1 MQRIADEIAK
11 ARRSRKPEGRKVTTP
26 KTEDETMGEP
36 ESRPVD
42 AGEATPPVAQDTSTE
57 VAAPLEGEAMAKAK
71 RSRKTSGR
79 KAKKSAAKKAKR
91 SAARPTTTR
100 RKAAAAPTGDEGTT
114 FSLTAF
120 PDDATKLKIVDVR
133 SEEKNRYINVYFAD
147 GFYARLQPANL
158 DQKDT
163 LKCRDAMVAY
173 LRAKLL

>member
-1 MQRIADEIAK
+1 M
-11 ARRSRKPEGRKVTTP
+11 S
-26 KTEDETMGEP
+26 
-36 ESRPVD
+36 
-42 AGEATPPVAQDTSTE
+42 
-57 VAAPLEGEAMAKAK
+57 KAK

-91 SAARPTTTR
+91 PSAARTTTR
-100 RKAAAAPTGDEGTT
+100 RKAKAATAAPGDGSVAP
-114 FSLTAF
+114 SLTAF

-133 SEEKNRYINVYFAD
+133 VEEKNRYINVYFAD

>member
-1 MQRIADEIAK
+1 M
-11 ARRSRKPEGRKVTTP
+11 
-26 KTEDETMGEP
+26 
-36 ESRPVD
+36 
-42 AGEATPPVAQDTSTE
+42 
-57 VAAPLEGEAMAKAK
+57 AK

-91 SAARPTTTR
+91 RSAARPTTR
-100 RKAAAAPTGDEGTT
+100 RKAAAAATDDGGVAP
-114 FSLTAF
+114 SLTAF

-133 SEEKNRYINVYFAD
+133 AEEKNRYINVYFAD